1 MMKLTS
7 EQEYALMELHRYN
20 CLAISAL
27 SPAVV
32 NVISAL
38 EREVS
43 AMISR
48 VGGVGFVKCGKKSCM
63 DYAVKLEN
71 RNTKRIVEKFV
82 AQADKDLGPHL
93 SRQCLVSDILSST
106 WCQTLCRSLAVT
118 TGFDAIQTLSS
129 SLLASFSMNP
139 QTGSYLF
146 VHRFLEFDPCLE
158 FRCFVVNRK
167 VTGITQVNAI
177 YSKWLNANATA
188 VSDRIV
194 SFIDT
199 NIIPK
204 IEEHDSYCV
213 DLIATAKSKLHPTRE
228 PTNAYRSFER
238 EYDLTNPSIDLMLLR
253 IHPFI
258 PRTVTGLFEWGKDKD
273 ILTNGP
279 VEFRCKRQPS
289 WSSHLH
295 YDAGAPLIARYWVD
309 IMNSEAASRRK
320 ARQRKRWACL
330 SLLAILLLLAS
341 FIVYFFFV

>member
-1 MMKLTS
+1 MKLTS

-71 RNTKRIVEKFV
+71 RNTKRILETFV

-93 SRQCLVSDILSST
+93 SHNCLVSDTFSSI

-118 TGFDAIQTLSS
+118 TGFDAVQTLSS

-139 QTGSYLF
+139 QTGSHLF

-158 FRCFVVNRK
+158 FRCFIVNRK

-177 YSKWLNANATA
+177 YSKWLNANANF
-188 VSDRIV
+188 VSHRIV

-213 DLIATAKSKLHPTRE
+213 DLIATAKSKLHPTQK
-228 PTNAYRSFER
+228 PTTAYRSFER

-273 ILTNGP
+273 RLSNGP
-279 VEFRCKRQPS
+279 VDFRFKLEPS

-295 YDAGAPLIARYWVD
+295 YGPGAPLIARYWVD
-309 IMNSEAASRRK
+309 IMNSEATSRRK
-320 ARQRKRWACL
+320 SRQRKRWAL
-330 SLLAILLLLAS
+330 ISIVAVLGLVILLCL
-341 FIVYFFFV
+341 FFFFM